1 MIGGQHVSIGQRT
14 ADAEKNTGDRQKSDG
29 QHKRLTD
36 TLQKTEEVFFHKKS
50 FRDGGSGNSVFSL
63 IQGNRQN
70 FLPTC
75 L

>member
-1 MIGGQHVSIGQRT
+1 MLELIGLYKTFNPGTVN
-14 ADAEKNTGDRQKSDG
+14 EKRAINGLN
-29 QHKRLTD
+29 LTLAD

>member
-1 MIGGQHVSIGQRT
+1 MPHEPFQVIGGQHVCIGQRT

-50 FRDGGSGNSVFSL
+50 FRDGGIEHSALDTG
-63 IQGNRQN
+63 
-70 FLPTC
+70 
-75 L
+75 